1 MFNLQA
7 IGRPPMPPY
16 WSLGFHICRW
26 GYGDLQKMKK
36 VHERNILAEIPFVS
50 DNKPRCIL
58 EKSLAKVHEQE
69 N

>member
-1 MFNLQA
+1 
-7 IGRPPMPPY
+7 MPPY

-26 GYGDLQKMKK
+26 GYGDLTEMKK

-50 DNKPRCIL
+50 DNDPKGII
-58 EKSLAKVHEQE
+58 EKAVAKAHVHE